1 MRRLLGKLIP
11 RSTGGRWAVGLG
23 TAAVAGVGIYLVFF
37 VFAFHLIFVDEVVD
51 EEGPEF
57 AVEADIDA
65 LISEALDAGPVTTA
79 VVASGEAG
87 QDGEPGKEVTEQSMS
102 VGEHSVD
109 GSGASDG
116 SDVAGESSAGQADA
130 SAGSDG
136 SGSSGDAPA
145 SDSGASDEAGGSGEP
160 DDLSDDLAIDPPDT
174 AVDASGG
181 SSEAGP
187 SDETD
192 TTDQT
197 SEADDGRV
205 RVAYLGSFGPRSHPA
220 EGTAVVLTD
229 GTQTFLRF
237 DDDFATDNGPDLNVY
252 LHTAGPDA
260 SVDDLVGDF
269 IDLGDLKGNIGA
281 QNFVIPGDVD
291 LDRYSTVSVWCV
303 RFRVVFGTAELA
315 PMN

>member
-11 RSTGGRWAVGLG
+11 RSAGGRWAAGLG
-23 TAAVAGVGIYLVFF
+23 VAAVIGVGIYLVFF

-51 EEGPEF
+51 EEAPEF
-57 AVEADIDA
+57 AVEVDIDE
-65 LISEALDAGPVTTA
+65 LISDALETGPVATTA
-79 VVASGEAG
+79 AAATGAP
-87 QDGEPGKEVTEQSMS
+87 DDAEVTDQSMS
-102 VGEHSVD
+102 VGEHD
-109 GSGASDG
+109 ASDG
-116 SDVAGESSAGQADA
+116 STSSAATDD
-130 SAGSDG
+130 SAGSAGTSESAESDASSESSESAESTETAG
-136 SGSSGDAPA
+136 SGDTETAA
-145 SDSGASDEAGGSGEP
+145 EP
-160 DDLSDDLAIDPPDT
+160 E
-174 AVDASGG
+174 ASGG
-181 SSEAGP
+181 
-187 SDETD
+187 DETAD
-192 TTDQT
+192 EATAETEDQ
-197 SEADDGRV
+197 GV
-205 RVAYLGSFGPRSHPA
+205 RVAYVGSFGPRSHPA

>member
-11 RSTGGRWAVGLG
+11 RSAGGRWFLGVGA
-23 TAAVAGVGIYLVFF
+23 AAVIGVGIYLVFF

-57 AVEADIDA
+57 AVEVDIDE
-65 LISEALDAGPVTTA
+65 LISEALDAGPVATTA
-79 VVASGEAG
+79 AVAATGSDDAEG
-87 QDGEPGKEVTEQSMS
+87 PVTDQSMS
-102 VGEHSVD
+102 VGEHSAD
-109 GSGASDG
+109 EADATGGAAGSA
-116 SDVAGESSAGQADA
+116 ESGDSAGAAGSAD
-130 SAGSDG
+130 SSESDG
-136 SGSSGDAPA
+136 SGDAEA
-145 SDSGASDEAGGSGEP
+145 AAESDAGSGAGDEGSGE
-160 DDLSDDLAIDPPDT
+160 
-174 AVDASGG
+174 
-181 SSEAGP
+181 EAQG
-187 SDETD
+187 
-192 TTDQT
+192 
-197 SEADDGRV
+197 V
-205 RVAYLGSFGPRSHPA
+205 RVAYVGSFGPRSHPA

-252 LHTAGPDA
+252 LHTASPDA

-281 QNFVIPGDVD
+281 QNFVIPSDVD

-303 RFRVVFGTAELA
+303 RFRVVFGTAALA

>member
-1 MRRLLGKLIP
+1 MRRLLRLIP
-11 RSTGGRWAVGLG
+11 RSTGGRWAAGLG
-23 TAAVAGVGIYLVFF
+23 VSAFIGVGIYLVFF
-37 VFAFHLIFVDEVVD
+37 YFAVHLLLVDEVVD

-57 AVEADIDA
+57 AVEADIDE
-65 LISEALDAGPVTTA
+65 LISEALETGPVATTA
-79 VVASGEAG
+79 AA
-87 QDGEPGKEVTEQSMS
+87 DGSAEPAEDAEGSADDQSMS
-102 VGEHSVD
+102 VGEHDVESD
-109 GSGASDG
+109 GSAESDDGAEAAEPAGSDQTEAAAEPGASDETEAAADPDASDG
-116 SDVAGESSAGQADA
+116 SDE
-130 SAGSDG
+130 
-136 SGSSGDAPA
+136 
-145 SDSGASDEAGGSGEP
+145 
-160 DDLSDDLAIDPPDT
+160 
-174 AVDASGG
+174 
-181 SSEAGP
+181 
-187 SDETD
+187 
-192 TTDQT
+192 DQ
-197 SEADDGRV
+197 GV
-205 RVAYLGSFGPRSHPA
+205 RVAYVGSFGPRSHPA

-269 IDLGDLKGNIGA
+269 IDLGDLKGNVGA

>member
-1 MRRLLGKLIP
+1 MKFLSRLIP
-11 RSTGGRWAVGLG
+11 RSTGGRWAAGLG
-23 TAAVAGVGIYLVFF
+23 VAGLIGVGIYLVFF
-37 VFAFHLIFVDEVVD
+37 LFAFHLIFVDEVVD

-57 AVEADIDA
+57 AVEVDIDE
-65 LISEALDAGPVTTA
+65 LISEALEAGPVATTDA
-79 VVASGEAG
+79 VAASGS
-87 QDGEPGKEVTEQSMS
+87 DDRPTDQSMS

-109 GSGASDG
+109 EADEADGPVGSAETDGSGGTAGTSESDASDA
-116 SDVAGESSAGQADA
+116 SSESAESSGSVESSEPSG
-130 SAGSDG
+130 SAESSGSVGSDG
-136 SGSSGDAPA
+136 STESSETG
-145 SDSGASDEAGGSGEP
+145 ESGE
-160 DDLSDDLAIDPPDT
+160 T
-174 AVDASGG
+174 
-181 SSEAGP
+181 
-187 SDETD
+187 ETE
-192 TTDQT
+192 DQ
-197 SEADDGRV
+197 GV
-205 RVAYLGSFGPRSHPA
+205 RVAYVGSFGPRSHPA

-291 LDRYSTVSVWCV
+291 LSRYSTVSVWCV

>member
-11 RSTGGRWAVGLG
+11 RSTGGRWAASLG
-23 TAAVAGVGIYLVFF
+23 GAAVIGVGIYLVFF

-57 AVEADIDA
+57 AVEVDIDQ
-65 LISEALDAGPVTTA
+65 LISDALETGPATTTA
-79 VVASGEAG
+79 AVSSDA
-87 QDGEPGKEVTEQSMS
+87 EPTDEGPATDQSMS
-102 VGEHSVD
+102 VGEHSADEVE
-109 GSGASDG
+109 ASDG
-116 SDVAGESSAGQADA
+116 SAGSADSAGTTGSGEADA
-130 SAGSDG
+130 SDG
-136 SGSSGDAPA
+136 SG
-145 SDSGASDEAGGSGEP
+145 DSAGTTGSAESEG
-160 DDLSDDLAIDPPDT
+160 T
-174 AVDASGG
+174 AESDASSG
-181 SSEAGP
+181 SSEG
-187 SDETD
+187 D
-192 TTDQT
+192 DQ
-197 SEADDGRV
+197 GV
-205 RVAYLGSFGPRSHPA
+205 RVAYVGSFGPRSHPA

-281 QNFVIPGDVD
+281 QNFVIPSDID
-291 LDRYSTVSVWCV
+291 LDQYSTVSVWCV
-303 RFRVVFGTAELA
+303 RFRVVFGTAALA

>member
-11 RSTGGRWAVGLG
+11 RSVGGRWFLGVGA
-23 TAAVAGVGIYLVFF
+23 AAVIGVGIYLVFF

-57 AVEADIDA
+57 AVEVDIDE
-65 LISEALDAGPVTTA
+65 LISEALDAGPVATTA
-79 VVASGEAG
+79 AVAATGSDDAEG
-87 QDGEPGKEVTEQSMS
+87 PVTDQSMS
-102 VGEHSVD
+102 VGEHSAD
-109 GSGASDG
+109 EADATGGAAGSA
-116 SDVAGESSAGQADA
+116 ESGDSAGAAGSAD
-130 SAGSDG
+130 SSESDG
-136 SGSSGDAPA
+136 SGDAEA
-145 SDSGASDEAGGSGEP
+145 AAESDAGSGAGDEGSGEEEQ
-160 DDLSDDLAIDPPDT
+160 
-174 AVDASGG
+174 G
-181 SSEAGP
+181 
-187 SDETD
+187 
-192 TTDQT
+192 
-197 SEADDGRV
+197 V
-205 RVAYLGSFGPRSHPA
+205 RVAYVGSFGPRSHPA

-281 QNFVIPGDVD
+281 QNFVIPADVD

-303 RFRVVFGTAELA
+303 RFRVVFGTAALA

>member
-11 RSTGGRWAVGLG
+11 RSTGGRWAAGLG
-23 TAAVAGVGIYLVFF
+23 VAGVIGVGIYLVFF

-51 EEGPEF
+51 EAGPEF
-57 AVEADIDA
+57 AVEVDIDE
-65 LISEALDAGPVTTA
+65 LISEALEAGPIATTA
-79 VVASGEAG
+79 AVAETGSDDQPA
-87 QDGEPGKEVTEQSMS
+87 DQSMS
-102 VGEHSVD
+102 VGEHD
-109 GSGASDG
+109 ADTDASDG
-116 SDVAGESSAGQADA
+116 SAGSAETDGSAGSAGTSESAESAETDASGEPSEPAESDA

-136 SGSSGDAPA
+136 STESAES
-145 SDSGASDEAGGSGEP
+145 SDSGESGE
-160 DDLSDDLAIDPPDT
+160 T
-174 AVDASGG
+174 
-181 SSEAGP
+181 E
-187 SDETD
+187 
-192 TTDQT
+192 DQ
-197 SEADDGRV
+197 GV
-205 RVAYLGSFGPRSHPA
+205 RVAYVGSFGPRSHPA

-303 RFRVVFGTAELA
+303 RFRVVFGTAALA
-315 PMN
+315 PMS